1 MFFFFFKVELHSVG
15 NREKQSKIRIPS
27 IMIGFFIVNTMVYFG
42 LFSTFSR
49 SGMSLEFLW
58 DPNFYILEDL

>member
-1 MFFFFFKVELHSVG
+1 M
-15 NREKQSKIRIPS
+15 EKQSKIRIPRN
-27 IMIGFFIVNTMVYFG
+27 MIGFFIVNATVYFG

-49 SGMSLEFLW
+49 SGMNLELLW